1 MTMPPAGSWALK
13 VVFLGA
19 LVRVLLPVAR
29 TVPVVAPE
37 RVMPPVL
44 RFVEMGSNGLREAD
58 VVCLSSLFSLLFSS
72 LLAELDGDGVGVGE
86 GESEVAR

>member
-19 LVRVLLPVAR
+19 RVRVLLPVAR
-29 TVPVVAPE
+29 IVPVVAPE

-58 VVCLSSLFSLLFSS
+58 VVCLSLLLLSPSLLLS
-72 LLAELDGDGVGVGE
+72 EPDGEGVGVGE
-86 GESEVAR
+86 GESAVAC